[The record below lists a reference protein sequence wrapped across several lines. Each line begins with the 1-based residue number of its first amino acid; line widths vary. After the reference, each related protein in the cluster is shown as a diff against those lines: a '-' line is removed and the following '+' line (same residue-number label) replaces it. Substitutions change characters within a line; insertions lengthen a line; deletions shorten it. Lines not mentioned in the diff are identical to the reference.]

1 MTPTDVYFAF
11 KLYGTL
17 ALLGLLGIGLVFLCF
32 IVLIQSIR
40 EMFEKHSN
48 KQIDEAYEDE
58 EK

>member
-1 MTPTDVYFAF
+1 MTPTDIYFAL

-17 ALLGLLGIGLVFLCF
+17 ALLLLLGLGLIFICF

-48 KQIDEAYEDE
+48 KQIDEDYKDED
-58 EK
+58 K

>member
-1 MTPTDVYFAF
+1 MSPTEIYFAL

-17 ALLGLLGIGLVFLCF
+17 ALLGLLALGLIFICF

-40 EMFEKHSN
+40 EIFEKHSN